1 MTPLSLTLYAA
12 GARLLEPLAP
22 TLLKRRAARGKED
35 PARLAER
42 LGHAGRARPAGRLI
56 WLHGASV
63 GESLS
68 LLPLIEALQT
78 ARPDAALLVTS
89 GTRTS
94 AELLAKRLPPEAI
107 HQYAPVDAPAA
118 LARFLGHWRPDL
130 LVLAE
135 SELWPN
141 LLMAARARGVR
152 TALVSA
158 RITEASARGW
168 TRAPAAARALLGGFD
183 LLLPQDEA
191 SAARAT
197 ALGGRD
203 DGRLNLKLLGAP
215 LPADP
220 RRLAVLS
227 GAAAGRPVL
236 LAASTHPGED
246 EIVLRAFAGAPGAL
260 LVIVPRHPERGE
272 AVAALAG
279 ADRPVARQAAG
290 QAFGEADVFVADV
303 LGELGLWYRLAAGA
317 FIGGSLLAGPGGH
330 NPVEAAQLGCPIASG
345 PRVDNWASVYAPLV
359 AAEACRMTA
368 DERELASAFADFAA
382 GAPAAGQ
389 AAKRA
394 TSLFAG
400 ETGALRVAVTALADL
415 APS

>member
-1 MTPLSLTLYAA
+1 MTPLSLALYAA
-12 GARLLEPLAP
+12 GTRLLEPLAP

-42 LGHAGRARPAGRLI
+42 LGHAARARPAGRLI

-78 ARPDAALLVTS
+78 ARPDATLLVTS

-94 AELLAKRLPPEAI
+94 AELLARRLPPEVI

-118 LARFLGHWRPDL
+118 LARFLDHWRPDL
-130 LVLAE
+130 LALAE

-141 LLMAARARGVR
+141 LWMAARARGVR

-168 TRAPAAARALLGGFD
+168 SRAPAAARALMSGFD
-183 LLLPQDEA
+183 LLLPQDDA
-191 SAARAT
+191 SAGRAV
-197 ALGGRD
+197 AMGGRD
-203 DGRLNLKLLGAP
+203 GGRLNLKLLGAP

-220 RRLAVLS
+220 QRLAVLA

-246 EIVLRAFAGAPGAL
+246 EIVLRAFAGVSDAL
-260 LVIVPRHPERGE
+260 LVIVPRHPERGA

-279 ADRPVARQAAG
+279 ADRSVARQAAG
-290 QAFGEADVFVADV
+290 QSFGETEVFIADV

-317 FIGGSLLAGPGGH
+317 FIGGSLIPGPGGH
-330 NPVEAAQLGCPIASG
+330 NPVEAAQLDCPIASG
-345 PRVDNWASVYAPLV
+345 PLVDNWASVYAPLV
-359 AAEACRMTA
+359 AAHACRVTA
-368 DERELASAFADFAA
+368 DATGLAAAFADFAA
-382 GAPAAGQ
+382 GASAARQG
-389 AAKRA
+389 AERA
-394 TSLFAG
+394 SALFAG
-400 ETGALRVAVTALADL
+400 EAGALREAVRSLLALVPA
-415 APS
+415 